1 VPSAGTDEPKGREL
15 RMETGCLHRKV
26 GTGHQTQDIK
36 SPPEYGWHREQY
48 DVVVMS
54 GVKELSPAMTDT
66 IRRTRHSTVPAPGT
80 VKEFFPLGFISI
92 SRAVDWEAMFKDHL
106 TEPSWVSSF

>member
-1 VPSAGTDEPKGREL
+1 MPSAGTDEPKGREL

-26 GTGHQTQDIK
+26 GTGHQTQDVK

-66 IRRTRHSTVPAPGT
+66 IRRTRHSTVPAQGT
-80 VKEFFPLGFISI
+80 VKEFFPLGFFSI
-92 SRAVDWEAMFKDHL
+92 TRAVGWEATFKDHL